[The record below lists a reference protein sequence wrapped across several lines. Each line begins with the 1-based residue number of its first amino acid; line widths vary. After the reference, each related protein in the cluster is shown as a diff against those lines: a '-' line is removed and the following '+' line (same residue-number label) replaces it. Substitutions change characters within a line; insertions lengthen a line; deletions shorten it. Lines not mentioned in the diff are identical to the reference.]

1 MRYYGRVSI
10 RFNICADSEEQLY
23 EKLEDMLV
31 NDGIDIKLIDIDD
44 QEEEQDEWDEADRRY
59 DESRQTVD

>member
-1 MRYYGRVSI
+1 MRYYGRVDI
-10 RFNICADSEEQLY
+10 RFNLCADSEEQLY

-59 DESRQTVD
+59 DESR

>member
-1 MRYYGRVSI
+1 MRYYGRVDI
-10 RFNICADSEEQLY
+10 RFNLCADNEEQLY

-59 DESRQTVD
+59 DERKAES